1 MKKICFFLAAL
12 LLVACQ
18 AEKQPKYIF
27 YFIGDGMGVN
37 QVLGTQ
43 MYNAERQGR
52 IGVEPL
58 SFTDFPCA
66 TFSATYSHYNAVT
79 CSAAAGTALATGV
92 KTKKGAIGMDSLLQT
107 PLRSVAYQAKECGRS
122 VGVVTTVSIDH
133 ATPAAFYAHQPNR
146 AMGYEIACDAAAS
159 GFDFFAGSGFMEHK
173 KSGNPDV
180 VSVLK
185 DSGYFIAHGLSDYEH
200 RPDLATKIVFLQND
214 SLAHLP
220 YAIDRGE
227 NDLSLSQLTTAAID
241 FLSKDEDGFFV
252 MIEGGLIDWACHNN
266 DAATVFAEVED
277 FSNAVAQALA
287 FYRQHPDETL
297 IVVTADHETGGIVLG
312 TGEYRLNLSAL
323 QHQRCSID
331 ELTARISAL
340 NDGAERLTWE
350 ETKAFF
356 QTNLGFWNEVELTAD
371 DEKRL
376 FSIYKQNETKTVKNL
391 YSENTLLVQEAVKIL
406 NEKAKVGWTSYGHS
420 AGAVPVYAIGCGSER
435 FCQVRDNVDIPR
447 LMFEMIK

>member
-1 MKKICFFLAAL
+1 MKKISFFLVAL

-18 AEKQPKYIF
+18 KAEQPKYIF

-43 MYNAERQGR
+43 MYNAEKQGR
-52 IGVEPL
+52 ISVEEL
-58 SFTDFPCA
+58 SFTEFPCA
-66 TFSATYSHYNAVT
+66 TFSATYSRYNAVT

-107 PLRSVAYQAKECGRS
+107 PLWSVAYQAKECGRS

-133 ATPAAFYAHQPNR
+133 ATPASFYAHQPNR
-146 AMGYEIACDAAAS
+146 AMGYEIACDAATS
-159 GFDFFAGSGFMEHK
+159 GFDFFAGSGFIEHK
-173 KSGNPDV
+173 KSGKSDV
-180 VSVLK
+180 VSVLN
-185 DSGYFIAHGLSDYEH
+185 DSGYFIARGLSEYEN
-200 RPDLATKIVFLQND
+200 RSASATKLVLLQND
-214 SLAHLP
+214 SLRHLP

-227 NDLSLSQLTTAAID
+227 SDLSSSQLTTAAID
-241 FLSKDEDGFFV
+241 FLSKEEDGFFV

-277 FSNAVAQALA
+277 FSNAIAQALA

-297 IVVTADHETGGIVLG
+297 IVITADHETGGIVLG
-312 TGEYRLNLSAL
+312 TGDYSLNLSAL
-323 QHQRCSID
+323 QYQRCSID
-331 ELTARISAL
+331 ELTSRLSAL
-340 NDGAERLTWE
+340 DSEAGHLSWE
-350 ETKAFF
+350 ETKEFLRI
-356 QTNLGFWNEVELTAD
+356 NLGFWSKVELTAD
-371 DEKRL
+371 DEQRL
-376 FSIYKQNETKTVKNL
+376 LSIYKQNEAQTVKNL

-420 AGAVPVYAIGCGSER
+420 AGVVPVYAIGCGAER
-435 FCQVRDNVDIPR
+435 FCRVRDNVDIPR